1 MGCVLTKEEGT
12 DAICFKFRGNLRQI
26 VSVPDKLLIFF
37 RKKYSKLYMKYD
49 KIQKEFFTRE
59 EVMINMATRKEK
71 ISGKINKQR
80 EIEKKKRKKRKAR
93 LILAMI
99 ILVIGGINAYLL
111 TSPSFKIQEIS
122 VKGNEQLSNQEI
134 IQLAEVKNGDN
145 IFSKLGIVMKVRL
158 KQNGYIEDA
167 QINKI
172 YLNRIEI
179 RVKERQKQF
188 QIKMETEGYIYIDE
202 QGYLLEYAT
211 DKLEIPTIIGMDI
224 TQANL
229 ETMHRLGEKDL
240 NKMEN
245 ILQIREECKKIEIAD
260 KITQLQVK
268 DEYIVSLENDGI
280 TINLG
285 DASNLKN
292 RIYYVNAILKQEA
305 GNKGTIYVNGNF
317 NEGFSPYFSA
327 E

>member
-1 MGCVLTKEEGT
+1 
-12 DAICFKFRGNLRQI
+12 
-26 VSVPDKLLIFF
+26 
-37 RKKYSKLYMKYD
+37 MKYD

-59 EVMINMATRKEK
+59 EVMINMATRKTK

-99 ILVIGGINAYLL
+99 ILVIGGISAYLL

-172 YLNRIEI
+172 YPNRIEI

-292 RIYYVNAILKQEA
+292 RIYYVSAILKQEA

>member
-1 MGCVLTKEEGT
+1 MKEEGT
-12 DAICFKFRGNLRQI
+12 DAICLKFQGNLRQI

-49 KIQKEFFTRE
+49 KIQKDNFTRE
-59 EVMINMATRKEK
+59 EVMVNMATKNAK
-71 ISGKINKQR
+71 TSGKINKQR

-93 LILAMI
+93 LILIMI
-99 ILVIGGINAYLL
+99 ILIIGGISAYLL
-111 TSPSFKIQEIS
+111 TSPSFNIEEIII
-122 VKGNEQLSNQEI
+122 KGNKQITNEKI
-134 IQLAEVKNGDN
+134 IQLAEVKKGDN
-145 IFSKLGIVMKVRL
+145 IFAKLGIVMKVRL
-158 KQNGYIEDA
+158 KQNGYIEEA
-167 QINKI
+167 KINKI
-172 YLNRIEI
+172 YPNKIEI
-179 RVKERQKQF
+179 EIQERQKQF

>member
-1 MGCVLTKEEGT
+1 
-12 DAICFKFRGNLRQI
+12 
-26 VSVPDKLLIFF
+26 
-37 RKKYSKLYMKYD
+37 MKYD
-49 KIQKEFFTRE
+49 KIQKEIFTRE
-59 EVMINMATRKEK
+59 EVMINMAAKKTK

-111 TSPSFKIQEIS
+111 TSPSFNIEEIII
-122 VKGNEQLSNQEI
+122 KGNKQITNEKI
-134 IQLAEVKNGDN
+134 IQLAEVKKGDN
-145 IFSKLGIVMKVRL
+145 IFAKLGIVMKVRL
-158 KQNGYIEDA
+158 KQNGYIEEA
-167 QINKI
+167 KINKI
-172 YLNRIEI
+172 YPNKIEI
-179 RVKERQKQF
+179 EIQERQKQF

>member
-1 MGCVLTKEEGT
+1 
-12 DAICFKFRGNLRQI
+12 
-26 VSVPDKLLIFF
+26 
-37 RKKYSKLYMKYD
+37 MKYD
-49 KIQKEFFTRE
+49 KIQKEIFTRE
-59 EVMINMATRKEK
+59 EVMINMAAKKTK

-172 YLNRIEI
+172 YPNRIEI

-292 RIYYVNAILKQEA
+292 RIYYVSAILKQEA